1 MFDINKFKSKR
12 LSKSILWL
20 LIITSGICMI
30 IAIFILPDLIIGI
43 RTVLSNCFPLLV
55 DISNQNPI
63 KFDSYIQTIFTIVGC
78 VITAIL
84 TIVAY
89 RLSKKLGKIQFE
101 EQSAKQMLWAA
112 KVSDFV
118 LCNMQIVRKSIDAL
132 PRLHE
137 LNSDDKEICAQYIIN
152 LYTAKLIDKNERK
165 TLEKLMA
172 KFKTM
177 KNMLQTDEQTTM
189 LIRNEIT
196 SEYIDLTCIDL
207 RLKDSFDPLIK
218 KLQLISEEGGN
229 YV

>member
-1 MFDINKFKSKR
+1 MIDISKFKNNK
-12 LSKSILWL
+12 LIKFILWL
-20 LIITSGICMI
+20 LIITLGICII

-43 RTVLSNCFPLLV
+43 RTVLSNILPFLV
-55 DISNQNPI
+55 DISTKDPI
-63 KFDSYIQTIFTIVGC
+63 KLDSYIQTIFTIVGC

-132 PRLHE
+132 PRLQE
-137 LNSDDKEICAQYIIN
+137 INSDDKEIYAQYIIN

-165 TLEKLMA
+165 TLEKLIA

-177 KNMLQTDEQTTM
+177 KNILQTDEQTAI
-189 LIRNEIT
+189 LIRNEVT